1 MTTRAPRN
9 ETVLCCEHKLREDE
23 DEARARALRILHRA
37 STALRQRNSIR
48 SFGES
53 IVKELEQLLDWKR
66 GSVWRANASTGAIEL
81 IAHSLVGL
89 SPEKAEEEFNRSS
102 RLVPSVGCGVVG
114 WVVLH
119 GKTVRL
125 GRVADDS
132 RYISADPKIQSELC
146 VPIRIEHE
154 VIGAINVESDRE
166 NAFGQR
172 DVLLLETLAGGLGLA
187 ILHAELVAELDTA
200 KANYRALANRLQA
213 VREEE
218 RTILARE
225 IHDELGQSLAALKLG
240 LWSLKTC
247 LPTPDSSGSTGG
259 QGKVD
264 KIIDLVDVTMLAT
277 TRLVA
282 KLRPAILDDLGL
294 LDALSWQAREFR
306 KTTGISCEFDCTV
319 AEVVV
324 APERA
329 TAIFRILQE
338 ALTNVARHANAT
350 KVRLVVR
357 AEADT
362 LLFEVNDDGH
372 GVPPDVLERSSS
384 FGVLGMRERVD
395 GIGGELSIGAVHP
408 HGTCVRLTVKN
419 VECSSAVA

>member
-1 MTTRAPRN
+1 MLKRALPGKRVTAN
-9 ETVLCCEHKLREDE
+9 IRRAEEF
-23 DEARARALRILHRA
+23 EARARALEVLHRA
-37 STALRQRNSIR
+37 GEALRQREPVKR
-48 SFGES
+48 FGES
-53 IVKELEQLLDWKR
+53 IIKELEQQLAWQR
-66 GSVWRANASTGAIEL
+66 GSVWRVNQSTGALEL
-81 IAHSLVGL
+81 IAHSDKGL
-89 SPEKAEEEFNRSS
+89 APENVEEEFARVKT
-102 RLVPSVGCGVVG
+102 LVPRLGCGITG

-119 GKTVRL
+119 GATVRL
-125 GRVADDS
+125 GRVADDP
-132 RYISADPKIQSELC
+132 RYASADPEIQSELC
-146 VPIRIEHE
+146 VPIKIEDRT
-154 VIGAINVESDRE
+154 IGALNIESRLAD
-166 NAFGQR
+166 AF
-172 DVLLLETLAGGLGLA
+172 DEYDELLVETLASGMGLA
-187 ILHAELVAELDTA
+187 ILNAELVDELNTS
-200 KANYRALANRLQA
+200 KARYRALATRLQA

-357 AEADT
+357 AEAAT

-419 VECSSAVA
+419 VECSPAVA